1 MMHFYFSLE
10 ISVATHKPTIVK
22 NHINIMLFE
31 FGRTADV
38 ERVKMLLENSINK
51 QHVPSVLQCLL
62 SI

>member
-1 MMHFYFSLE
+1 
-10 ISVATHKPTIVK
+10 
-22 NHINIMLFE
+22 MLFEFLIE